1 MSWYVVMPDYGWEP
15 SAASYKQYYWDG
27 ARFGNEVMPSLAYF
41 SLEEILTKIDEAK
54 SDGSGLCDGSEE
66 GDINFSILELRMF
79 LQIKYGVFTP
89 VRFT

>member
-15 SAASYKQYYWDG
+15 ETDSYRQYYWDG
-27 ARFGNEVMPSLAYF
+27 ARFGNEVMPSLARL
-41 SLEEILTKIDEAK
+41 SQEEILIKIGEA
-54 SDGSGLCDGSEE
+54 SSGGSGLCDGWEE

-89 VRFT
+89 VRFV